1 MRKGFRKY
9 IWITASLAVLL
20 VAWIGFN
27 TYYIWWDYLSG
38 PPVNF
43 IENDDISLGLYPGE
57 NRSASIFTNDD
68 LCGVTPPGA
77 IESLRKRMKELGVRG
92 TFFVIPD
99 HLGENILRPGDPR
112 VELMKK
118 LRADGHEIAQHGL
131 AHYCE
136 KNRGRGVKMGAEM
149 LFLSVEEQVE
159 RLKEGRA
166 ILTSLGFPPRGH
178 RCPCFSGNERT
189 FQALD
194 QLNYLYGSDL
204 DLPPT
209 NPRTIFMPALSR
221 RLMYPYHPFG
231 MKLLEITSQTDPT
244 VRLAKTMMVFKR
256 YHSRGGVFV
265 FLTHIPQIS
274 EPKNLERL
282 TDFLTYLKGED
293 TWICTMV
300 ELSEW
305 WLAREGL
312 KVKTEAVA
320 DTLVITFNNL
330 SPYSLK
336 NIAITFKETGSDL
349 QKYRIVDG
357 SGGKVE
363 VGDIPPIRR
372 ILVDIP

>member
-1 MRKGFRKY
+1 
-9 IWITASLAVLL
+9 
-20 VAWIGFN
+20 
-27 TYYIWWDYLSG
+27 
-38 PPVNF
+38 
-43 IENDDISLGLYPGE
+43 
-57 NRSASIFTNDD
+57 
-68 LCGVTPPGA
+68 
-77 IESLRKRMKELGVRG
+77 
-92 TFFVIPD
+92 
-99 HLGENILRPGDPR
+99 
-112 VELMKK
+112 
-118 LRADGHEIAQHGL
+118 
-131 AHYCE
+131 
-136 KNRGRGVKMGAEM
+136 MGAEM

-189 FQALD
+189 FKALER
-194 QLNYLYGSDL
+194 LNYLYGSDL

-209 NPRTIFMPALSR
+209 TFRTIFLPALRR

-244 VRLAKTMMVFKR
+244 VRLDKVLMVFKR

-265 FLTHIPQIS
+265 FLTHLPQIS

-312 KVKTEAVA
+312 KVRTEWEG
-320 DTLVITFNNL
+320 DTLVITFDNP
-330 SPYSLK
+330 SPYPLK
-336 NIAITFKETGSDL
+336 NIAIIFKKTCKDPE
-349 QKYRIVDG
+349 KYRIVTG
-357 SGGKVE
+357 SRGKVE
-363 VGDIPPIRR
+363 AGDIPVSRR
-372 ILVDIP
+372 IFADIP

>member
-1 MRKGFRKY
+1 MTKMIRKV
-9 IWITASLAVLL
+9 IWITSGLIILL
-20 VAWIGFN
+20 LAWIGFN

-68 LCGVTPPGA
+68 LCGVTPPGS
-77 IESLRKRMKELGVRG
+77 IESLRKRMKELGVKG

-99 HLGENILRPGDPR
+99 HLGKNPLCPGDPR

-118 LRADGHEIAQHGL
+118 LRADGNEIAQHGL
-131 AHYCE
+131 SHYCA
-136 KNRGRGVKMGAEM
+136 KNEGRGVKMGAEM

-178 RCPCFSGNERT
+178 RCPCFSGNGRT

-209 NPRTIFMPALSR
+209 NPRTILMPALSR

-244 VRLAKTMMVFKR
+244 VRLDKVLMVFKR

-265 FLTHIPQIS
+265 FLTHLPQIS

-312 KVKTEAVA
+312 KVKTEVVA
-320 DTLVITFNNL
+320 NILVITFNNP
-330 SPYSLK
+330 SPYPLK
-336 NIAITFKETGSDL
+336 NIAITFKENGSDL